1 MVSSAEILAAPLP
14 LLPAP
19 LPLLPLLLLNGGA
32 QETEPGPETRS
43 TGSGFCVF
51 PIPTASSHLSLHIH
65 PDLEESAPGRGPG
78 LLDPVQAPNWEL
90 LCLYRCD
97 RIPGKRIWR
106 ACPPWQAVRAPAGLP
121 PPASVGRSWSVP
133 LRGPRALAGTARGR
147 RRLAEGGCSLVG
159 QGGSE
164 AGPLPGIALPPL
176 WLHRVNP
183 DSSFVHTQAIGKP
196 HQRSLQTHLECGRLA
211 APPWPPRLRPGLPH
225 SLPAERGTLHRSCS
239 DHGPSSTQL
248 L

>member
-1 MVSSAEILAAPLP
+1 MACVRGQPLERGDWTLGAGPGGCWTGGRRLATRASGVRNAPQGLPPNGVTWGEWLKGSGPQFPHGQSGFNNSDDRTGPGTAPNTENGARLAVSSAEILA
-14 LLPAP
+14 AP

-51 PIPTASSHLSLHIH
+51 PIPTASSHLSLHTH

-106 ACPPWQAVRAPAGLP
+106 ACPPWQAVHVPAGLP
-121 PPASVGRSWSVP
+121 PPASVGRSWSVL

-147 RRLAEGGCSLVG
+147 R
-159 QGGSE
+159 
-164 AGPLPGIALPPL
+164 
-176 WLHRVNP
+176 
-183 DSSFVHTQAIGKP
+183 
-196 HQRSLQTHLECGRLA
+196 
-211 APPWPPRLRPGLPH
+211 
-225 SLPAERGTLHRSCS
+225 
-239 DHGPSSTQL
+239 
-248 L
+248 